1 MGSTECFRANAAFSL
16 YGILKGKDDKGCGRR
31 TYINSFFTVYGVET
45 FAQAMSDIGVPFQSA
60 SDAEND
66 YPGGVTSQCISEE
79 DNNNADDFSASHNV
93 KSGAGYSSNGLG
105 CYKSSFAMKVF
116 KGSFCDSREEIRV
129 SDKLVSFNSDIQ
141 QASCVRIYS
150 ADEGENSAL
159 DLLQYS
165 SACSIR
171 EFPNVCPD
179 PYGKLAAYSRSDAK
193 ALATAA
199 SPSREKVKT
208 AFSWILLIAG
218 SILLLF
224 SMNVALRRARRSRR
238 KSVLE
243 QGSRRHWFSRQKS
256 ASSETIHAQTVDTP
270 TDSGRR
276 PFQNRRLFRCF
287 SQR

>member
-16 YGILKGKDDKGCGRR
+16 YGVLHGKEDKGCGRK
-31 TYINSFFTVYGVET
+31 TFINSFFTTYGVET
-45 FAQAMSDIGVPFQSA
+45 FAQALSDLGLTFQSTN
-60 SDAEND
+60 DGGND
-66 YPGGVTSQCISEE
+66 YPGGVSSECVSEE
-79 DNNNADDFSASHNV
+79 ANNNADDSTSHNA
-93 KSGAGYSSNGLG
+93 KNGAGYTSTGLG
-105 CYKSSFAMKVF
+105 CYKNSFAMKLF
-116 KGSFCDSREEIRV
+116 KGQFCDTREEIRV
-129 SDKLVSFNSDIQ
+129 SDKLASFNSDIQ
-141 QASCVRIYS
+141 QATCVPIYS

-159 DLLQYS
+159 DVLLYS

-199 SPSREKVKT
+199 SPTRERVKT
-208 AFSWILLIAG
+208 AFSWILLIIG

-243 QGSRRHWFSRQKS
+243 QSSRRHWFSRPKS
-256 ASSETIHAQTVDTP
+256 AYSEGTRAPTVETS
-270 TDSGRR
+270 TESARKS
-276 PFQNRRLFRCF
+276 FQNRRLFRCF
-287 SQR
+287 GPR